1 MAHALLRR
9 TLPSEIALVPVT
21 LPYSPADDE
30 QGAVAPSAL
39 ARLLTHLDTVYGFA
53 LTLTGEAEAAAE
65 LTEDVYASARDGLWG
80 TLGGHG
86 LRDRLLARCVSL
98 FVARGVARG
107 DEAPSAGATDQGRPT
122 RLDTLLREL
131 PWDERAAI
139 ALVDQLQSSYVAAA
153 AVLGVDVGAL
163 RELLHRGRAVLFIA
177 FRAGAR

>member
-1 MAHALLRR
+1 M
-9 TLPSEIALVPVT
+9 SVS

-30 QGAVAPSAL
+30 QGTAAPSAL
-39 ARLLTHLDTVYGFA
+39 VGLLAHLDTVYGFA
-53 LTLTGEAEAAAE
+53 LTLTGDPRAAAE
-65 LTEDVYASARDGLWG
+65 LTEDVYASARDGLWV

-98 FVARGVARG
+98 FVERGWPQHVT
-107 DEAPSAGATDQGRPT
+107 PSAGAAG
-122 RLDTLLREL
+122 LDTLLRAL

-153 AVLGVDVGAL
+153 AVLGVDVAGL
-163 RELLHRGRAVLFIA
+163 RALLHRGRAVLFAA